1 MLFWA
6 KNVHSSLAVRILCEF
21 CANFVLQA
29 MNAHAGS
36 GNEAKCIPPDQLRVA
51 TPLLQRG
58 GRARENTFAPQY
70 QMSSATVANIG
81 HSHTIITP
89 IVQFYVRIQFQE
101 FSNVT

>member
-1 MLFWA
+1 M
-6 KNVHSSLAVRILCEF
+6 RIRHLQYEF

-29 MNAHAGS
+29 MNAHAGP

-51 TPLLQRG
+51 RPLLQRG

-70 QMSSATVANIG
+70 QMSSMEDICTIVASIG

-89 IVQFYVRIQFQE
+89 IVHMIQFYVRIQFQE
-101 FSNVT
+101 FSNLT